1 MLRRTLLPI
10 AIALSLAAPACSLA
24 LADDPV
30 TTVDA
35 GAPDAAPVIVV
46 DPGAGTV
53 TPAPGTLPDRVT
65 TDPVGFGQTMWQAI
79 RSGQWRLLAA
89 GILAALM
96 VIGVRLRVRLFGTTD
111 RGKAVAVMVLALLG
125 TTSAGLA
132 DIVPLSLELLV
143 GAVTLAFTAVGGR
156 QWLSRFLWPQ
166 DGGRQWLVWLK
177 PWLGVLTP
185 EATTPTSPSLV
196 TSPR

>member
-10 AIALSLAAPACSLA
+10 AIALSLSATACDVA
-24 LADDPV
+24 RADDPV
-30 TTVDA
+30 TIDA
-35 GAPDAAPVIVV
+35 GVSDAAPVIVV
-46 DPGAGTV
+46 DPGTGTV
-53 TPAPGTLPDRVT
+53 IPAPGTLPDRVT
-65 TDPVGFGQTMWQAI
+65 TDPVGFGQTMWEAI

-96 VIGVRLRVRLFGTTD
+96 ALGIRFNVRLFGITD
-111 RGKAVAVMVLALLG
+111 RGKATAVMVLALLG

-132 DIVPLSLELLV
+132 GILPLSLELFI

-166 DGGRQWLVWLK
+166 DGGRQILEWLK
-177 PWLGVLTP
+177 PWLGVQTP
-185 EATTPTSPSLV
+185 TATTPTSPTLV